1 MLVQAGLCRTCSET
15 TLLVFPRG
23 GSYIL
28 SCRDCSDAK
37 ELLCDAGRRTDTYPW
52 ANDVQQENA
61 TCKVIIQINDFI
73 YSNILIKIVHK
84 DSVQLILGIRPYARL
99 DHPSLK
105 CVQKGVRGGVGW
117 GVELYD
123 IAC

>member
-23 GSYIL
+23 SSYIL
-28 SCRDCSDAK
+28 SCRECSDAE
-37 ELLCDAGRRTDTYPW
+37 ELLCDAGRRTNTYPW

-73 YSNILIKIVHK
+73 YSNILIKKVLK
-84 DSVQLILGIRPYARL
+84 DSTQFILGIRSYDRL

-105 CVQKGVRGGVGW
+105 RVQKGVGVGW

-123 IAC
+123 IAS